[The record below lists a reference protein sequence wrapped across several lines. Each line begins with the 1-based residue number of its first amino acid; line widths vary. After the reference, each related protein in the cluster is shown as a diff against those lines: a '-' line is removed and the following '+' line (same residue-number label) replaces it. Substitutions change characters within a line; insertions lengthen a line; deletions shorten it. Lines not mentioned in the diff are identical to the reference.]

1 MNQFLLTIL
10 ILYSVAN
17 IIFIISFPI
26 ILDDYLF
33 KNDTIV
39 LKDILFCIIF
49 LPATIVILCFIIIC
63 LLFEHITDSKPIQ
76 KVKDFL
82 NKPIIK
88 F

>member
-1 MNQFLLTIL
+1 MNKFLLSVL
-10 ILYSVAN
+10 ILYILVN

-26 ILDDYLF
+26 VLDDYLF

-49 LPATIVILCFIIIC
+49 LPATIVILFFIIIC
-63 LLFEHITDSKPIQ
+63 LLFEHIIDSKHMRNI
-76 KVKDFL
+76 KDFL
-82 NKPIIK
+82 NKPIFK